1 MRHRWLIANLAAA
14 LLLWGAAP
22 GCLAG
27 APAAQKKKK
36 RKDQTTEQKLSGAG
50 GEGVLAVPDDQAIET
65 EISQMLGAWQ
75 VGNTELMHKYYADDV
90 TVVSGLWE
98 PPLVGWA
105 NYLRAYERQRERM
118 TSGRLDRSN
127 TLILAKGSIAW
138 ATYQW
143 DFGAVVDG
151 RATAARGQTTLIFEK
166 RGDRWLIVH
175 NHTSMVPEMKPA
187 APAQQPAAPK
197 PNPPGN

>member
-1 MRHRWLIANLAAA
+1 MKARSTWLTISCTLSA
-14 LLLWGAAP
+14 LLLILIFSGRL
-22 GCLAG
+22 GLAQRK
-27 APAAQKKKK
+27 QKPP
-36 RKDQTTEQKLSGAG
+36 KDQKAEPL
-50 GEGVLAVPDDQAIET
+50 VRLPDDQQIDAS
-65 EISQMLGAWQ
+65 ISEMLAAWQ
-75 VGNTELMHKYYADDV
+75 LGDTEMLHKHYADDV
-90 TVVSGLWE
+90 MVVSGAWE
-98 PPLVGWA
+98 PPLLGWS
-105 NYLRAYERQRERM
+105 NYVRAYQAQRQRM
-118 TSGRLDRSN
+118 QSGRLDRSN
-127 TLILAKGSIAW
+127 TFIVVKGSIAW